1 MRLEDVEN
9 TVQYFARANMFTVL
23 EMQRKEADRAI
34 NDFNPD
40 ALLNTPTEDLV
51 RKIVDTYKL
60 DIPVLLRADAHMDE
74 PREITFAKQDYGR
87 TIHMQG
93 TILVLHVP
101 FTGDAGMF
109 WVQPTSYDSAPP
121 SGNLNGQE
129 MILKMRG
136 TNLSGEAVEKH
147 FTSILDDFER
157 YLNWQR
163 PNADNFVTE
172 LKERARQ
179 GIEHRRGRLLADRNM
194 VASLPFK
201 IKVRSGPQ
209 TYVAPV
215 TRKKIITTPPATSTP
230 YQPEPALDET
240 NYEAILDIIQ
250 SMALVMER
258 SPSAFL
264 TMGEE
269 NLRQHF
275 LVQLNGHFE
284 GAASGETFNYSGKT
298 DILIRV
304 KDRNIFI
311 AECKFWGGEKAF
323 LETIDQLL
331 GYLSWRDTKA
341 AVIMFSTNRDFSGVL
356 QTIQDAVLK
365 HPHLKRTLPKRS
377 ETSFRYL
384 FGNPSDHNREL
395 QLTVL
400 AFNIPS
406 ETS

>member
-136 TNLSGEAVEKH
+136 TNLSGEAVE
-147 FTSILDDFER
+147 
-157 YLNWQR
+157 
-163 PNADNFVTE
+163 
-172 LKERARQ
+172 
-179 GIEHRRGRLLADRNM
+179 
-194 VASLPFK
+194 
-201 IKVRSGPQ
+201 
-209 TYVAPV
+209 
-215 TRKKIITTPPATSTP
+215 
-230 YQPEPALDET
+230 
-240 NYEAILDIIQ
+240 
-250 SMALVMER
+250 
-258 SPSAFL
+258 
-264 TMGEE
+264 
-269 NLRQHF
+269 
-275 LVQLNGHFE
+275 
-284 GAASGETFNYSGKT
+284 
-298 DILIRV
+298 
-304 KDRNIFI
+304 
-311 AECKFWGGEKAF
+311 
-323 LETIDQLL
+323 
-331 GYLSWRDTKA
+331 
-341 AVIMFSTNRDFSGVL
+341 
-356 QTIQDAVLK
+356 
-365 HPHLKRTLPKRS
+365 
-377 ETSFRYL
+377 
-384 FGNPSDHNREL
+384 
-395 QLTVL
+395 
-400 AFNIPS
+400 
-406 ETS
+406 